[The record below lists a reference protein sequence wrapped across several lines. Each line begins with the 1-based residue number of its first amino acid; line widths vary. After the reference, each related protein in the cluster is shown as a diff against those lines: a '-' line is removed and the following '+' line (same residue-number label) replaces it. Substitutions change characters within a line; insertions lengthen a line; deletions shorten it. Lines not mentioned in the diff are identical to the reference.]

1 MPLPDKPQGTAGWP
15 WDAPEAAVA
24 MPAIAGGTLERSHA
38 DLPVIGIVV
47 PSFNQGQF
55 LEATLRS
62 LLLQG
67 YPQLRIVVLDGG
79 SRDGSVEILRRYAPW
94 LQRWVSEPD
103 RGQSD
108 AIQRGLG
115 ELSCEV
121 AGWLNSDD
129 LLLPGALLRV
139 GRHFAEHPGCA
150 WLSGDGVFVAEDG
163 RTEQFVQR
171 AAAYGFDDLL
181 DYGAGR
187 FLPQPSVFF
196 TRELFE
202 RVGGVDEGLRYAM
215 DLDLWLRMR
224 ARAPLCYLPASL
236 SLLRQHS
243 DAKTLR
249 DNEPAMREVQGVLRR
264 HAAGRSL
271 GVRARSMLHMRRCLA
286 RSACAV
292 ATHAHFAGD
301 RKASL
306 AALGRAARAY
316 PPAVTTRAF
325 AAPALRNVLPFA
337 LRALVLRRP

>member
-15 WDAPEAAVA
+15 WDAPVAAAVT
-24 MPAIAGGTLERSHA
+24 PAVEAS
-38 DLPVIGIVV
+38 LPVIGIVV

-79 SRDGSVEILRRYAPW
+79 SRDGSVEILQRYAPW

-103 RGQSD
+103 GGQSD

-139 GRHFAEHPGCA
+139 GRHFAGHPGCA

-171 AAAYGFDDLL
+171 AAAYDFDDLL

-196 TRELFE
+196 MRELFQ
-202 RVGGVDEGLRYAM
+202 RVGGVDEKLRYAM

-243 DAKTLR
+243 EEGGAGI
-249 DNEPAMREVQGVLRR
+249 PGR
-264 HAAGRSL
+264 HRG
-271 GVRARSMLHMRRCLA
+271 C
-286 RSACAV
+286 
-292 ATHAHFAGD
+292 T
-301 RKASL
+301 
-306 AALGRAARAY
+306 ARAWKACWDCGAGER
-316 PPAVTTRAF
+316 PSSSIPAS
-325 AAPALRNVLPFA
+325 
-337 LRALVLRRP
+337 RRRGRRSR